1 MRIGLVGVG
10 RIGQFHA
17 GTVKSLPDVH
27 EVLLADLNAELAAS
41 VAAELGVGSVGAVD
55 DLISAGVDGVV
66 ITSGTGSH
74 APLIK
79 KFVDAG
85 LPTFCEKP
93 IALDLATNYEI
104 ADFVA
109 QTDVPVQM
117 GFQRRFDAGYNRVK
131 AAFEAGELGWL
142 HQVRATTGDQ
152 SPPPEAFIKTSGG
165 FFRDCTVHDA
175 DIIRW
180 VTGREFVEVTA
191 LGSNRGADFFS
202 AAGDCDSVAA
212 IAYLD
217 DGTLVTIT
225 GTRYSGGGHDVRMEL
240 LGSEGSM
247 MVGLDDNFAMTSAE
261 PGVSFPTGPRHWSF
275 MERFQPAY
283 VTELT
288 AFCDLVAGKIDN
300 PCSTRDA
307 LEAFR
312 VAEACDRS
320 RREGRTVALAEI
332 VRSQADDR

>member
-17 GTVKSLPDVH
+17 STVKSLP
-27 EVLLADLNAELAAS
+27 EVEAVVLADLDAELAAS
-41 VAAELGVGSVGAVD
+41 VAAGLGVQAASGVPEMLGQ
-55 DLISAGVDGVV
+55 VDGVV

-74 APLIK
+74 APLIRTC
-79 KFVDAG
+79 VEAG

-93 IALDLATNYEI
+93 IALDLQTNLDIVDVVEH
-104 ADFVA
+104 
-109 QTDVPVQM
+109 TDVPVQL
-117 GFQRRFDAGYNRVK
+117 GFQRRFDVGYNRAK
-131 AAFEAGELGWL
+131 AALDAGDLGWL

-152 SPPPEAFIKTSGG
+152 APPPAAFIKTSGG

-175 DIIRW
+175 DIIRYL
-180 VTGREFVEVTA
+180 TGREFVQVTA
-191 LGSNRGADFFS
+191 LGSNRGADFF
-202 AAGDCDSVAA
+202 AEAGDCDSVAA
-212 IAYLD
+212 LATLD

-225 GTRYSGGGHDVRMEL
+225 GTRYNGGGHDVRLEL
-240 LGSEGSM
+240 LGSEGSI

-261 PGVSFPTGPRHWSF
+261 EGVDFPSGRRHWSF

-288 AFCDLVAGKIDN
+288 AFCDVVAGRREN
-300 PCSTRDA
+300 PCTARDA
-307 LEAFR
+307 MEAFR

-320 RREGRTVALAEI
+320 RREGRTVHLEEI
-332 VRSQADDR
+332 AR